1 MVRVVPF
8 HYTGKVW
15 CLRVPTGAFVAV
27 RNGVAFPT
35 GNSGFPKSLDVSKQI
50 DKAAGAEREVLGT
63 VDPRGAFDG
72 RERKSAAINTNWRG
86 AEGRDD
92 VRDLS
97 KKDVTAPATEAAK
110 QWQGWGTALKPA
122 LEPITMARKPL
133 VGTVAANVLEHG
145 AGALNIDG
153 CRVGDEVRFNAPAG
167 NKAGGN
173 SLNMSAVGMPE
184 DAEGR
189 TVEGRWPANLIHDG
203 SDEVVAQFPANA
215 PSGGSKSNRSAALH
229 GGGFKAE
236 GGTGEILRMPDTGS
250 AARFFMQCKGDYN
263 DAWQDL
269 NLPQENANTAEQS
282 SSQQRQAA
290 VSALVLAVSSA
301 LPEGLLCSGLSM
313 APFTSATANEL
324 RLIAETATQTIQTIG
339 SKFWR
344 ESKPARLSLSLNH
357 ASDAEIQRLTDTTTI
372 TVSRW
377 KSDGSAEP
385 VTFSIT
391 PMSLEVG
398 GKDCAPSMDGKRFI
412 YCAKASKKDRD
423 DGCDALELRP
433 SYMVENGSKTAAAAN
448 GIRYDRTTKQR
459 NNHPTVKPTD
469 LMAYLCRL
477 VTPPGGVVLDPFMG
491 SGSTGKAA
499 LREGFGFIGCEMSPE
514 YMAIASARIEAALA
528 EMYV

>member
-1 MVRVVPF
+1 MNA
-8 HYTGKVW
+8 
-15 CLRVPTGAFVAV
+15 TGA
-27 RNGVAFPT
+27 
-35 GNSGFPKSLDVSKQI
+35 
-50 DKAAGAEREVLGT
+50 EC
-63 VDPRGAFDG
+63 
-72 RERKSAAINTNWRG
+72 
-86 AEGRDD
+86 
-92 VRDLS
+92 
-97 KKDVTAPATEAAK
+97 
-110 QWQGWGTALKPA
+110 
-122 LEPITMARKPL
+122 
-133 VGTVAANVLEHG
+133 AANASPL
-145 AGALNIDG
+145 
-153 CRVGDEVRFNAPAG
+153 
-167 NKAGGN
+167 
-173 SLNMSAVGMPE
+173 
-184 DAEGR
+184 
-189 TVEGRWPANLIHDG
+189 GRWPANLIHDG
-203 SDEVVAQFPANA
+203 SSDVVAAFPDSNG
-215 PSGGSKSNRSAALH
+215 SGPARKLNRSAKPEQQGWGMNTTASDV
-229 GGGFKAE
+229 AS
-236 GGTGEILRMPDTGS
+236 LRDAGTGS

-398 GKDCAPSMDGKRFI
+398 GKDCAPSMDGKRFM
-412 YCAKASKKDRD
+412 YCAKASKKDR
-423 DGCDALELRP
+423 GP
-433 SYMVENGSKTAAAAN
+433 ENT
-448 GIRYDRTTKQR
+448 
-459 NNHPTVKPTD
+459 HPTVKPTD

-477 VTPPGGVVLDPFMG
+477 VTPPGGLVLDPFMG

-499 LREGFGFIGCEMSPE
+499 VREGFAFLGIEREAE
-514 YMAIASARIEAALA
+514 YAKIAAARVAAA
-528 EMYV
+528 FQAGV